1 MSVTVTLSFFPCF
14 LIYSGIFRIL
24 SPLYHDLYIIS
35 VCVQKVSLGDD
46 VTLLALPYADLEGL
60 DPSLSF
66 KWKRSARL
74 SGKENELEFKASSH
88 SHFKGFIS
96 CEISKNQKHFFTVYH
111 CLKESV
117 GENNVRACMQI
128 IIMTLLRVYCTCII

>member
-1 MSVTVTLSFFPCF
+1 MF
-14 LIYSGIFRIL
+14 
-24 SPLYHDLYIIS
+24 
-35 VCVQKVSLGDD
+35 
-46 VTLLALPYADLEGL
+46 LLALPFAEDL

-66 KWKRSARL
+66 KWRKRRPRI
-74 SGKENELEFKASSH
+74 GGTENELEFKASSN

-128 IIMTLLRVYCTCII
+128 IIMTL

>member
-1 MSVTVTLSFFPCF
+1 MF
-14 LIYSGIFRIL
+14 
-24 SPLYHDLYIIS
+24 
-35 VCVQKVSLGDD
+35 
-46 VTLLALPYADLEGL
+46 LLALPFAEDL

-66 KWKRSARL
+66 KWRKRIPRI
-74 SGKENELEFKASSH
+74 GGTENELEFKASSH
-88 SHFKGFIS
+88 GHFKGFIS

-128 IIMTLLRVYCTCII
+128 IIMTLLRMYCTCII